1 MQTWVGGWG
10 GSSHFPEKP
19 ETQDREA
26 KSPSLYMLETSS
38 YFQKHRKDRRDTSRT
53 LGCQRASLL
62 PERRTLAFLIHRVCF
77 YLRESCGRTPYNTAH
92 RATDCCPLQPLTT
105 WVVSSQLRPS
115 VSSLEN
121 EASGPEA
128 TAQASS
134 YQGAAKVPPKPG
146 TLPSIPHEGNAS

>member
-38 YFQKHRKDRRDTSRT
+38 YFQKHRRPERHLPN
-53 LGCQRASLL
+53 LGL
-62 PERRTLAFLIHRVCF
+62 PESASASERETLAFLIHRVCF

-146 TLPSIPHEGNAS
+146 TFPSVPHEGNAS